1 MITESK
7 AHESLTTFIHEV
19 GIPHELHYDNAKTLI
34 QGYYCKKV
42 RKYEIYTTET
52 QPYSP
57 WQKSTER
64 ESKIMK
70 KLGRY
75 FMQSTDTHIVYGP

>member
-7 AHESLTTFIHEV
+7 AHESLTAFIHEV
-19 GIPHELHYDNAKTLI
+19 GIPHELHSDNAKTLI
-34 QGYYCKKV
+34 QGDYYKKV

-57 WQKSTER
+57 WQKNTER
-64 ESKIMK
+64 ESKIVN

-75 FMQSTDTHIVYGP
+75 FMQSTNTPILL